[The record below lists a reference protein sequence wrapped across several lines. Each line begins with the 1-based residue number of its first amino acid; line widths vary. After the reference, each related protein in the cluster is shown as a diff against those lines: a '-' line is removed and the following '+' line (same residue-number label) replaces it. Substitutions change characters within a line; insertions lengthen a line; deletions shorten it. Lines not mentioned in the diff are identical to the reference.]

1 MQKASC
7 RPSRVASNQVENQQR
22 AHIRL
27 SANSI
32 QNLIITGVFAV
43 ICIALSLIVPKFL
56 TLTNIRYLFIQVA
69 YVVIAASATTLV
81 ILSGNL
87 DLSIGGLAAM
97 GGVVFA
103 MLARAGIPTLGAAA
117 IAILISGTFV
127 GLVNGTLV
135 SRFRMPSFIVTI
147 ATMYIARGIAY
158 IGAGGAVITAD
169 LPGDFQRLGLFSI
182 GPLNAPLFY
191 SIVVFGIFLFIQN
204 KTVLA
209 KQTYAIG
216 SNLTTATLSGINVNK
231 VVTVLFVLSGTLAA
245 FNGVF
250 QTSSFG
256 IADCKIFKGLEFDVI
271 IACVLGGTDINGGRG
286 TIFGTL
292 IGALIIGVLSNA
304 MNIMGLAIY
313 HQDVVRGIVL
323 VCAILMHRVISSRM
337 G

>member
-1 MQKASC
+1 MVAAQA
-7 RPSRVASNQVENQQR
+7 RP
-22 AHIRL
+22 RL
-27 SANSI
+27 KLSVNAT
-32 QNLIITGVFAV
+32 QNLIITAIFIL
-43 ICIALSLIVPKFL
+43 ICVALSIITPKFL

-69 YVVIAASATTLV
+69 YVVISCSATTLV

-97 GGVVFA
+97 GGVVYA
-103 MLARAGIPTLGAAA
+103 MLARAGVPTFESAALA
-117 IAILISGTFV
+117 VLISGTFI
-127 GLVNGTLV
+127 GFVNGALV

-169 LPGDFQRLGLFSI
+169 LPGDFQRIGLFSI
-182 GPLNAPLFY
+182 GPINAPLFY
-191 SIVVFGIFLFIQN
+191 SILVFSIFLFIQN
-204 KTVLA
+204 KTVFA

-216 SNLTTATLSGINVNK
+216 SNLVTATLSGINVNK
-231 VVTVLFVLSGTLAA
+231 VVTILFVLSGTLAA

-323 VCAILMHRVISSRM
+323 VGAILMHRLISSRIR
-337 G
+337 

>member
-1 MQKASC
+1 ME
-7 RPSRVASNQVENQQR
+7 QVQR
-22 AHIRL
+22 ARVRL
-27 SANSI
+27 SVNSI
-32 QNLIITGVFAV
+32 QNLIITGIFILICVF
-43 ICIALSLIVPKFL
+43 LSLIVPKFL

-69 YVVIAASATTLV
+69 YVVISCSATTLV

-103 MLARAGIPTLGAAA
+103 VLARAGIPTLVAAA
-117 IAILISGTFV
+117 LAILISGTFV
-127 GLVNGTLV
+127 GFVNGTFV
-135 SRFRMPSFIVTI
+135 SRFKMPSFIVTI

-169 LPGDFQRLGLFSI
+169 LPGDFQRLGHFSI

-191 SIVVFGIFLFIQN
+191 SILVFGIFLFIQN
-204 KTVLA
+204 KTTFA
-209 KQTYAIG
+209 RKTYAIG
-216 SNLTTATLSGINVNK
+216 SNVTTAILSGINVNR
-231 VVTVLFVLSGTLAA
+231 VITILFVLSGTLAA

-256 IADCKIFKGLEFDVI
+256 IADCKIFKGLEFDII

-304 MNIMGLAIY
+304 MNLMGLAIY

-323 VCAILMHRVISSRM
+323 VGAILMHRVISSRI

>member
-1 MQKASC
+1 
-7 RPSRVASNQVENQQR
+7 VSNQAVAQTR
-22 AHIRL
+22 ARAKL
-27 SANSI
+27 SVNAT
-32 QNLIITGVFAV
+32 QNLIITGIFIL
-43 ICIALSLIVPKFL
+43 ICAALSLIVPKFL
-56 TLTNIRYLFIQVA
+56 TLRNIRYLFIQVA
-69 YVVIAASATTLV
+69 YVVISCSATTLV

-97 GGVVFA
+97 GGVVYA
-103 MLARAGIPTLGAAA
+103 LLARAGVATFAAA
-117 IAILISGTFV
+117 ALAVLISGTFI
-127 GLVNGTLV
+127 GFVNGTFV
-135 SRFRMPSFIVTI
+135 SRFKMPSFIVTI
-147 ATMYIARGIAY
+147 ATMYIARGVAY

-169 LPGDFQRLGLFSI
+169 LPGDFQKIGLFSI
-182 GPLNAPLFY
+182 GPINAPLFY
-191 SIVVFGIFLFIQN
+191 SILVFLIFLFIQN
-204 KTVLA
+204 KTVFA

-216 SNLTTATLSGINVNK
+216 SNLVTATLSGINVNR
-231 VVTVLFVLSGTLAA
+231 VVTILFVLSGTLAA

-304 MNIMGLAIY
+304 MNLMGLAIY

-323 VCAILMHRVISSRM
+323 VGAILLHRLISNRIR
-337 G
+337 

>member
-1 MQKASC
+1 MEEQK
-7 RPSRVASNQVENQQR
+7 R
-22 AHIRL
+22 ARGKI
-27 SANSI
+27 SANAT
-32 QNLIITGVFAV
+32 QNLIITGIFIV
-43 ICIALSLIVPKFL
+43 ICICLSFVTPKFL
-56 TLTNIRYLFIQVA
+56 TLKNMRYLFIQVA
-69 YVVIAASATTLV
+69 YVVISCSATTMV

-103 MLARAGIPTLGAAA
+103 MLARAGIPTLEAAVL
-117 IAILISGTFV
+117 AILISGTFI
-127 GLVNGTLV
+127 GSVNGTFV
-135 SRFRMPSFIVTI
+135 SRFKMPSFIVTI
-147 ATMYIARGIAY
+147 STMYIGRGIAY

-169 LPGDFQRLGLFSI
+169 LPGDFQRIGLFSI
-182 GPLNAPLFY
+182 GPINAPLFY
-191 SIVVFGIFLFIQN
+191 SIIAFGLFLFIQN
-204 KTVLA
+204 KTTFSMQA
-209 KQTYAIG
+209 SAIG
-216 SNLTTATLSGINVNK
+216 SNLTTATLSGINVTR
-231 VVTVLFVLSGTLAA
+231 VVTILFVLSGTLAA

-313 HQDVVRGIVL
+313 HQDVVKGIVL
-323 VCAILMHRVISSRM
+323 VCAILMHRVISTRI

>member
-1 MQKASC
+1 
-7 RPSRVASNQVENQQR
+7 VSNQAIAPAR
-22 AHIRL
+22 ARARL
-27 SANSI
+27 SVNTT
-32 QNLIITGVFAV
+32 QNLIITGIFIL
-43 ICIALSLIVPKFL
+43 ICAALSLIVPKFL
-56 TLTNIRYLFIQVA
+56 TLRNIRYLFIQVA
-69 YVVIAASATTLV
+69 YVVISCSATTLV

-97 GGVVFA
+97 GGVLYA
-103 MLARAGIPTLGAAA
+103 ILARAGIATFEAAA
-117 IAILISGTFV
+117 LAVLISGTFV
-127 GLVNGTLV
+127 GFVNGTFV
-135 SRFRMPSFIVTI
+135 SRFKMPSFIVTI

-169 LPGDFQRLGLFSI
+169 LPGDFQKIGLFSI
-182 GPLNAPLFY
+182 GPINAPLFY
-191 SIVVFGIFLFIQN
+191 SILVFLIFLFIQTR
-204 KTVLA
+204 TVFA
-209 KQTYAIG
+209 KKTYAIG
-216 SNLTTATLSGINVNK
+216 SNLVTATLSGINVNS
-231 VVTVLFVLSGTLAA
+231 VVTTLFVLSGTLAA

-304 MNIMGLAIY
+304 MNLMGLAIY

-323 VCAILMHRVISSRM
+323 VGAILMHRLISSRIR
-337 G
+337 

>member
-1 MQKASC
+1 M
-7 RPSRVASNQVENQQR
+7 
-22 AHIRL
+22 
-27 SANSI
+27 
-32 QNLIITGVFAV
+32 
-43 ICIALSLIVPKFL
+43 
-56 TLTNIRYLFIQVA
+56 
-69 YVVIAASATTLV
+69 

-103 MLARAGIPTLGAAA
+103 VLARAGIPTLGAAA
-117 IAILISGTFV
+117 LAILISGTFI
-127 GLVNGTLV
+127 GFVNGTLA

-147 ATMYIARGIAY
+147 ATMYIGRGIAY

-182 GPLNAPLFY
+182 GPINAPLFY
-191 SIVVFGIFLFIQN
+191 SIIFFALFLFIQTR
-204 KTVLA
+204 TVFA
-209 KQTYAIG
+209 KKAYAIG
-216 SNLTTATLSGINVNK
+216 SNLTTALLSGINVNR
-231 VVTVLFVLSGTLAA
+231 VVTILFVLSGTFAA

-292 IGALIIGVLSNA
+292 IGALIIGELSNA
-304 MNIMGLAIY
+304 MNLMGLAIY

-323 VCAILMHRVISSRM
+323 VAAILMHRLISSRIR
-337 G
+337 